1 MHAENNRH
9 ALAIFQDCHTMMD
22 GVILSISS
30 VRFASDTEKWP
41 SPWFFMEFAVKDSDT
56 PSELNL
62 L

>member
-1 MHAENNRH
+1 
-9 ALAIFQDCHTMMD
+9 MMD

-41 SPWFFMEFAVKDSDT
+41 SPWFFMGFAVKDSDT

>member
-1 MHAENNRH
+1 
-9 ALAIFQDCHTMMD
+9 MMD

-30 VRFASDTEKWP
+30 VRFASDTEKWL